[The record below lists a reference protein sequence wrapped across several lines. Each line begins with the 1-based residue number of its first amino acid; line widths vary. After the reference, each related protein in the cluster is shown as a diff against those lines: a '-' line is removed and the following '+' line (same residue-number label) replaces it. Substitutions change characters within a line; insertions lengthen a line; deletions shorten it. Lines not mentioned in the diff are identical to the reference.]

1 MGSLLRNLGIATI
14 AAWAVMLLG
23 LEYMGKERV
32 AWHLQMFSVG
42 LVLVFLGILIQF
54 LGRARSAVIRRRCV
68 RCHRRVMQGQVYCA
82 DHFHESVDQAREEQ
96 RPGSS

>member
-14 AAWAVMLLG
+14 AAWAVMLLA
-23 LEYMGKERV
+23 LEYMGKERF

-68 RCHRRVMQGQVYCA
+68 RCRRGVMQGQVYCA
-82 DHFHESVDQAREEQ
+82 DHFHESVDEAREQQ
-96 RPGSS
+96 RPG

>member
-1 MGSLLRNLGIATI
+1 MGSLLRNLGVTII
-14 AAWAVMLLG
+14 AAWAVMLLV
-23 LEYMGKERV
+23 LEYMGEERF

-54 LGRARSAVIRRRCV
+54 LGRARGAVVRRRCV
-68 RCHRRVMQGQVYCA
+68 RCHHRVMQGQVYCA